1 MLIRDF
7 IGDYKSFLDNF
18 GYHETRVARYIK
30 QRALDYGYELY
41 NGRRK
46 KYIQGDKIIF
56 EFRDKLI
63 ALVELGKCLEDGSNV
78 IVSHM
83 DSPRLDVIQGNP
95 IVEEEDGV
103 FVKTVPYGGIINQ
116 LYLDRPLVLVGR
128 VYNDDGELI
137 QINTKEQGYFF
148 NVTSLLP
155 HLRGRQEVKDLTYDK
170 LRVRIGN
177 SKEDNIFEIIKKE
190 YGITKEN
197 LEFAELSFVPYGN
210 VMDMGFDKDLMMG
223 YAHDDLCC
231 TFANL
236 EAMISSEPSNITKIA
251 LFVSY
256 EETGSNQLT
265 GAITQFIDDIY
276 LKLAEGD
283 MLLAR
288 ECITT
293 TKLISADVCAGYDS
307 TYGSHFESSAKAI
320 CGKGVT
326 IVPILGNKRGNDST
340 IQMKH
345 YIKTLCKEYDI
356 DYQIEFTKPSEGGG
370 GTVSSFFA
378 TRGME
383 CIDVAIPV
391 LAMHS
396 PMECISKKDIFWA
409 YRLYKIFL
417 ESN

>member
-83 DSPRLDVIQGNP
+83 DSPRLDIIQGNP

-137 QINTKEQGYFF
+137 EINTKEYGYFF

-177 SKEDNIFEIIKKE
+177 SKEDNIFEIIKEE

-223 YAHDDLCC
+223 YGHDDLCC

-236 EAMISSEPSNITKIA
+236 EAMLSSEPSYITKIA

-283 MLLAR
+283 TLLDR
-288 ECITT
+288 ECITA

-307 TYGSHFESSAKAI
+307 TYSSHFESSAKAV

-345 YIKTLCKEYDI
+345 YIKTLCKEHDI
-356 DYQIEFTKPSEGGG
+356 DYQVEFTKPSEGGG

-378 TRGME
+378 TRGMK

-396 PMECISKKDIFWA
+396 PMECISKRDIFGV
-409 YRLYKIFL
+409 YELYKVFL
-417 ESN
+417 ENN

>member
-1 MLIRDF
+1 MLVRDF
-7 IGDYKSFLDNF
+7 IGDYKYFLDNF

-30 QRALDYGYELY
+30 QRALDYGYEEY

-223 YAHDDLCC
+223 RGHDDLSSV
-231 TFANL
+231 FAGL
-236 EAMISSEPSNITKIA
+236 EAMLSSEPSNMTKIF
-251 LFVSY
+251 LGVSY
-256 EETGSNQLT
+256 EETGSSQST
-265 GAITQFIDDIY
+265 GAVSEFIDDIF
-276 LKLAEGD
+276 LELAEGNI
-283 MLLAR
+283 LLAR
-288 ECITT
+288 ECIRNS
-293 TKLISADVCAGYDS
+293 KVISGDVTCGYDA
-307 TYGSHFESSAKAI
+307 TYSNHFEDGAKVVV
-320 CGKGVT
+320 GKGT
-326 IVPILGNKRGNDST
+326 GIVPFTGNKRGNDSSV
-340 IQMKH
+340 QMRN
-345 YIKTLCKEYDI
+345 YIKRLCLDNDI
-356 DYQIEFTKPSEGGG
+356 DYQVDTVKVGQGGG
-370 GTVSSFFA
+370 GTVAMFFG
-378 TRGME
+378 TRGCE
-383 CIDVAIPV
+383 VIDIGVGVIS
-391 LAMHS
+391 MHS
-396 PMECISKKDIFWA
+396 HNEIISKSDLMST
-409 YRLYKIFL
+409 YELYKVFY
-417 ESN
+417 EE